1 MKYSYVQLSHLPDE
15 ILMIIFKKLHNIS
28 LLYSLIGVS
37 KRLNKIAHDSI
48 FTNHLT
54 LLRFLPV
61 PLIDFYTLPRYS
73 VYPLSDTIVDRFCS
87 QILVEI
93 HNKIEWLNVEPFSIE
108 RILLAT
114 NYPNLS
120 GLGLYNIQIEN
131 TVHLFSDET
140 LFSCT
145 LKNQISSLVIDMNPL
160 GEQISRE
167 NNNALLFTHIFTTF
181 TNLRVLNFHTTEN
194 SVQYLSFFESPITV
208 ISSTLLELNVYLKT
222 SNNCLYLLD
231 GRFNQLRILHV
242 NIDFIIISPLT
253 INSKVEHFD

>member
-145 LKNQISSLVIDMNPL
+145 LKNQISSLVIDMNPH